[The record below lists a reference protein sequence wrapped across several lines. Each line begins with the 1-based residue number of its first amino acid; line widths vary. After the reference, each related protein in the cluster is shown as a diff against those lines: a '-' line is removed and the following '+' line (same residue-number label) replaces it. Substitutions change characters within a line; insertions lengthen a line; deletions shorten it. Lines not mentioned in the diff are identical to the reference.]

1 MQGALMHLREDA
13 PVVNEKDGVT
23 DGIVIW
29 YSSLFDTMYTLLA
42 SITGGVDWTDAV
54 TPLDR
59 ISTIY
64 RCLWTFYI
72 IFVVIGV
79 MNVLTGIFVE
89 RACELSGLD
98 KDLVVQAEVKRNE
111 LFVNEMKKL
120 FREADTDG
128 SGTISW
134 QEFKEYLE
142 NPQVQAYLCT
152 KQLNAFDARAFFD
165 VLKDEQED
173 ELDLEA
179 FIVGCQRL
187 KGQARSVDLL
197 AVLKECRDNRRDL
210 KALLRRLDDVVPSPN
225 SISPKHSTSG
235 TTSANLR
242 LAFRRSGSMTSVI
255 SEKSN

>member
-1 MQGALMHLREDA
+1 MHLREDA

-29 YSSLFDTMYTLLA
+29 YSSLSDTMYTLLA

-54 TPLDR
+54 APLDR

-111 LFVNEMKKL
+111 LFVKEMKKL
-120 FREADTDG
+120 FREADADG
-128 SGTISW
+128 SGSISW
-134 QEFKEYLE
+134 HEFKEYLE

-152 KQLNAFDARAFFD
+152 KQLNAFDARSFFD
-165 VLKDEQED
+165 VLRDEQE
-173 ELDLEA
+173 ELDIEA

-197 AVLKECRDNRRDL
+197 AVLKECQKNRRDI
-210 KALLRRLDDVVPSPN
+210 KALIRRLDNVVPSKVPSEIESPKLPFAN
-225 SISPKHSTSG
+225 SNKMMRAGSISSCSSG
-235 TTSANLR
+235 LR
-242 LAFRRSGSMTSVI
+242 
-255 SEKSN
+255 